1 MPETYTTE
9 QIMLLVGASRKEVYS
24 LDNRLG
30 WSTGILKP
38 SHKDKRYDAGKV
50 QQYLIASAIT
60 EQAQRLRGYGK
71 HARLLWPVTDC
82 PICKKPASFIRTSI
96 FCIEGHY
103 TER

>member
-9 QIMLLVGASRKEVYS
+9 QIMLLANASRKEVYN

-30 WSTGILKP
+30 WSTGIPKP
-38 SHKDKRYDAGKV
+38 SYKDKRYDVGRVTK
-50 QQYLIASAIT
+50 YLQASAIT
-60 EQAQRLRGYGK
+60 AQAQRLRGYGK
-71 HARLLWPVTDC
+71 HARLLWPVTTC
-82 PICKKPASFIRTSI
+82 PRCGKPAAFIRTSV